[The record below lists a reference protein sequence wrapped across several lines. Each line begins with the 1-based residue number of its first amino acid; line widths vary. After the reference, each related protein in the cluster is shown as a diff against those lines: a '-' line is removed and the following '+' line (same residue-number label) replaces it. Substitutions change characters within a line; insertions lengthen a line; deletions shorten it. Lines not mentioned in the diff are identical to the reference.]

1 VIKVLLFGSY
11 IRPDTTELNDVD
23 IAVEITPK
31 YDSPDERR
39 KKSDE
44 YIRAAI
50 EKGMFNEVCHFF
62 KPSKTA

>member
-1 VIKVLLFGSY
+1 VIKVLLFDSY